1 MKVMELNP
9 GYLLKSTF
17 KWKCSLRKDFIPLC
31 LNSSNTGNI
40 TGGGNGYQSSP
51 ERKSSKQNNSGRA
64 VNSEHENDTDME
76 IENAGSTNDV
86 NWYNCISF

>member
-1 MKVMELNP
+1 M
-9 GYLLKSTF
+9 
-17 KWKCSLRKDFIPLC
+17 CR
-31 LNSSNTGNI
+31 NSSNTGNI

-86 NWYNCISF
+86 N